1 MDTTHYE
8 LEALVLSIPDK
19 LVSLGMID
27 QEDEYTLFYVLR
39 EKIEY
44 IRNKNKH
51 PQLTC
56 FQRVMDSFHRLMDF
70 KKLIKN

>member
-1 MDTTHYE
+1 MDTTYYE

-27 QEDEYTLFYVLR
+27 QEDEYALFYTLR
-39 EKIEY
+39 EKIEH

-56 FQRVMDSFHRLMDF
+56 FQRVVDSFHRLMDF

>member
-1 MDTTHYE
+1 MDTTQYE

-27 QEDEYTLFYVLR
+27 QEDEYNLFYALR